1 MEDSP
6 LSQPPTDAVPSPT
19 DAVPWTFQQTLSGT
33 ALTLVPWLLVIF
45 VLNNLGG
52 KQSLSTP
59 LSARV
64 DLTTAIINLILS
76 AAIEA
81 VFLIAPLYIAN
92 HPFQNLKSRG
102 KLALQA
108 LGFRKINI
116 WQALGWAIML
126 MVAIYGVNILYQY
139 LIAAFHLNIQTNDQV
154 LLQQSKYAPLSV
166 YASLLVATFVA
177 PICEEVFFRGFL
189 FMGLARGMPVGWA
202 IVISSLLFAIAHGDP
217 GSFIVLCV
225 IGLALAFLRWRTQS
239 LWPGILLHTLNNGLG
254 ALLIVLNMWGV
265 IH

>member
-1 MEDSP
+1 MEDPP
-6 LSQPPTDAVPSPT
+6 LSKLPTDT
-19 DAVPWTFQQTLSGT
+19 VPWTFQQTLSGA

-45 VLNNLGG
+45 VLNNLGS
-52 KQSLSTP
+52 KQSVSTP
-59 LSARV
+59 LSPRV
-64 DLTTAIINLILS
+64 DLSTAIINFILS

-81 VFLIAPLYIAN
+81 VFLVAPLYIAN
-92 HPFQNLKSRG
+92 LSFQNLKSRG

-108 LGFRKINI
+108 LGFRKTNI
-116 WQALGWAIML
+116 GQTVGWAIML

-139 LIAAFHLNIQTNDQV
+139 LITRFHLNIQTNDQV
-154 LLQQSKYAPLSV
+154 LLQQSKYAPLST
-166 YASLLVATFVA
+166 YASLLVATFIA

-189 FMGLARGMPVGWA
+189 FMGLARRMPVGWA
-202 IVISSLLFAIAHGDP
+202 LVISSLLFAIAHGDP

-239 LWPGILLHTLNNGLG
+239 LWPSILLHMLNNGLG
-254 ALLIVLNMWGV
+254 ALLIVLSMWGV